1 MHADKKTTSAL
12 SSDSENLDTRLSR
25 ACLLGAAKKIGSI
38 KSRGSIQSGNTKFNT
53 KLSKLLN
60 NVAIKDGRSDK
71 ARILEN
77 VPETQN

>member
-1 MHADKKTTSAL
+1 M
-12 SSDSENLDTRLSR
+12 
-25 ACLLGAAKKIGSI
+25 ISI

-60 NVAIKDGRSDK
+60 NVAIKDGKSDK